1 MSLAEDACRF
11 LRSTRH
17 GVLATHSARLT
28 GYPFGSVAPF
38 VLDHDGCPIIL
49 ISTLAEHTR
58 NIAADPR
65 VSLLAFAPADDLQ
78 AAARLTLIGDAEL
91 ADKHDALLRARYLRY
106 LPQAEQYFD
115 THDFLFHRIRIN
127 QARFIGGFGKIAWIA
142 AAELR
147 PPANQLAGQE
157 AAILDHMNADHADNL
172 REFCRHLHG
181 VDPGDATMIGI
192 DSYGFDINADGAVLR
207 CDFANPITDAQGA
220 RAALVGMLKALRP

>member
-127 QARFIGGFGKIAWIA
+127 QARFIGGFGKIAWIP

-207 CDFANPITDAQGA
+207 CDFASPITDAQGA
-220 RAALVGMLKALRP
+220 RAALVGMLKALRA